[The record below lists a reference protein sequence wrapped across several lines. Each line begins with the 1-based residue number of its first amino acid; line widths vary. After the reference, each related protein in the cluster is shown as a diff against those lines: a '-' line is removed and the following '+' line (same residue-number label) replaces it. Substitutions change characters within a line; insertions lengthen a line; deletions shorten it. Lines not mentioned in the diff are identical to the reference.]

1 MFFLFMEINLFS
13 GSKFKLLLL
22 QKKYPMTKTLFF
34 QFILTA
40 TIITSCTRE
49 QEKDT
54 EPAASSTLETTNTAE
69 TVNPYEML
77 NEAYQQFKEG
87 NDEESIMIA
96 NKVLEIGRETNND
109 TLIGGALSSL
119 CRNAQRTLDTV
130 RLAELSK
137 ELQQLSISSGDQKW
151 MMKRAHMNAEMW
163 RLIGNMKRAEA
174 FYNESMSISSSIG
187 ATGMFTIDHFN
198 KSFVSTATGDYVE
211 ANRLIVTY
219 YALRREADST
229 SEDAYGLIA
238 LAYLLEQKGNYTGAH
253 EVAVVTRR
261 LFEEQNIFP
270 EPPDEKPLLMVEAKV
285 IQMLAAEV
293 IEEISAASLSQSVNG
308 LLGKYLTE

>member
-1 MFFLFMEINLFS
+1 
-13 GSKFKLLLL
+13 
-22 QKKYPMTKTLFF
+22 MTKIFFF
-34 QFILTA
+34 QIILTA
-40 TIITSCTRE
+40 TIITSCVEE
-49 QEKDT
+49 QQKDT
-54 EPAASSTLETTNTAE
+54 EPLASSTLETPSTAE
-69 TVNPYEML
+69 IVNPHKML
-77 NEAYQQFKEG
+77 NDAYQQFKEG
-87 NDEESIMIA
+87 NDDESITIA
-96 NKVLEIGRETNND
+96 NKVLHIGRETNND

-137 ELQQLSISSGDQKW
+137 ELEQLSISSGDQKW

-163 RLIGNMKRAEA
+163 RLIGNMERAEA
-174 FYNESMSISSSIG
+174 FYNESMAISSSIG

-211 ANRLIVTY
+211 ANRLIAKY
-219 YALRREADST
+219 YALRKEADST

-238 LAYLLEQKGNYTGAH
+238 LAYLLEQKGNYNGAH

-261 LFEEQNIFP
+261 LFEEQNLFP

-285 IQMLAAEV
+285 IQMLADEV
-293 IEEISAASLSQSVNG
+293 LEEIRTTSVSQSVNG
-308 LLGKYLTE
+308 LLEKYLIQ